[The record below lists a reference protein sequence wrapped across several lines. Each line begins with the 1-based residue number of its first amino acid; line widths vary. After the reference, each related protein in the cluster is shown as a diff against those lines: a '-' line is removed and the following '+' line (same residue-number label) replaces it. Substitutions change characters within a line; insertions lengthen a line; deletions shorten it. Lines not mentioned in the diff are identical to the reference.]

1 MLPTIKSVL
10 LKIYQFISYYG
21 LDDSTS
27 NIDRDFKIILN
38 QYCFIISIIFFI
50 QAVFTFRF
58 LGLELDVIFLFILSF
73 FSFFLIFFSHIFFKN
88 KLIFSSLFIFLT
100 AVVTYYASI
109 TGIESGCYIYYFTI
123 LSALPIFYSTKKDF
137 LYISIIV
144 LFVLCCFYF
153 SAYKNFT
160 IMGVEAQKN
169 HIRFRYEFLII
180 NISCNLS
187 LLIINYL
194 FVEEKRK
201 DYYQTL
207 NRNIY
212 IKEKIENLTN
222 EIKSLRQIVSKEEL
236 SNEKFKDLLQSIS
249 LNEFLFLEKFERI
262 FPYFKNNLLDSTKVS
277 LTSSE
282 LSLCA
287 ILKLG
292 LSTKEIAIHT
302 NSSLKAIEGRKY
314 RLRKKLSISSEEDL
328 TIWFSNI

>member
-1 MLPTIKSVL
+1 MLSTLKSVL
-10 LKIYQFISYYG
+10 LKIYEFISYYG

-27 NIDRDFKIILN
+27 NIDRDFKIVLN
-38 QYCFIISIIFFI
+38 QYFFIISIILSI
-50 QAVFTFRF
+50 QALFTFRF
-58 LGLELDVIFLFILSF
+58 LGLELDVIFLFVLSF
-73 FSFFLIFFSHIFFKN
+73 VSLILIFFSHIFFRN
-88 KLIFSSLFIFLT
+88 KLIVSSLFLFIT
-100 AVVTYYASI
+100 AVVTYYASV

-123 LSALPIFYSTKKDF
+123 LSALPIFYSTQKDF
-137 LYISIIV
+137 LYLSIIV
-144 LFVLCCFYF
+144 TFVLCFFYF

-169 HIRFRYEFLII
+169 HKAFQYEFLII
-180 NISCNLS
+180 NITCNLS
-187 LLIINYL
+187 LLVINYL
-194 FVEEKRK
+194 FIEEKRK

-249 LNEFLFLEKFERI
+249 INEFLFLEKFERI
-262 FPYFKNNLLDSTKVS
+262 FPYFKNNLLNCTKVS
-277 LTSSE
+277 ITSSE

-292 LSTKEIAIHT
+292 LSTKEIAVYT

-314 RLRKKLSISSEEDL
+314 RLRKKLSISSDEDL